1 MLDAEIL
8 LIPLTMSFTLTCFL
22 LFHWF
27 SRKQIITISSS
38 SKDDFAKGAI
48 ASRKLINLSVIFNSI
63 YVNKF
68 KELFIVKL
76 TIIYTMKITINYKLF
91 FVVLNTL
98 TTLLLCNSSVAE
110 TGNTDQLSLSCL
122 FKWKELP
129 QNVLQVKISPEI
141 QDSPIYPFKN
151 PKEFYGDL
159 PNNCLSK
166 LKIKEKKLRI
176 LMDGDKLMKMTILL
190 KGDNEPALLKNFEQ
204 KEQNRID
211 RQFMESGIAFSS
223 LNVQLDKVYEF
234 EYSLELYDEGK
245 FMEQLSFS
253 NNEMAQF
260 E

>member
-1 MLDAEIL
+1 MF
-8 LIPLTMSFTLTCFL
+8 MSIKVN
-22 LFHWF
+22 H
-27 SRKQIITISSS
+27 K
-38 SKDDFAKGAI
+38 
-48 ASRKLINLSVIFNSI
+48 I
-63 YVNKF
+63 Y
-68 KELFIVKL
+68 
-76 TIIYTMKITINYKLF
+76 
-91 FVVLNTL
+91 FVVLNIL
-98 TTLLLCNSSVAE
+98 ITLLICNSSIAE
-110 TGNTDQLSLSCL
+110 AGNTNNQIGLSCL

-129 QNVLQVKISPEI
+129 QNVPLVKISPEI
-141 QDSPIYPFKN
+141 QDSPSYPFTN

-223 LNVQLDKVYEF
+223 LSVQLDKVYEF
-234 EYSLELYDEGK
+234 EYSLELYGEGM